1 MNVCVSHLAQ
11 VRLAVGMQC
20 SGTCGVSMIN
30 HRFTVALVRARILRP
45 FAGLTALT
53 LLASPAW
60 SQRQTQQ
67 QI

>member
-1 MNVCVSHLAQ
+1 MNVCVSHLAR

-20 SGTCGVSMIN
+20 SDACCVPIIN
-30 HRFTVALVRARILRP
+30 RRFTVALVRARILRP